1 MSCDALEL
9 AEQGPALTK
18 NTFEGN
24 RMLTGAAIILATVLT
39 VLTMHY
45 CARKIMHPEPDERTR
60 DLAGSVLFRISALHG
75 LVLALVFASEVVE
88 YNQLA
93 FESAVEV
100 NAISDAYYDADR
112 YGEDAQTVRDAL
124 RDYLRI
130 VPNQEWSSLGTSGEL
145 SPQAWAHWSTAYTAT
160 LDLEPSS
167 ARQTALRESMLRK
180 IHAIAENR
188 DLREHHAKS
197 SLGSL
202 FWAAALVGVLLLSI
216 GYYPFPPNRDNVI
229 LLSVFA
235 AYTGFILYTI
245 FAMSNPYSAPAALEP
260 ILFLEL
266 MNELG
271 G

>member
-1 MSCDALEL
+1 
-9 AEQGPALTK
+9 
-18 NTFEGN
+18 
-24 RMLTGAAIILATVLT
+24 MLLGAAIIIATVVT
-39 VLTMHY
+39 VLLVHFG
-45 CARKIMHPEPDERTR
+45 ARKVMRVEPEERTR

-100 NAISDAYYDADR
+100 NAISDVYYDADR
-112 YGEDAQTVRDAL
+112 YGEDANAVRDAL

-130 VPNQEWSSLGTSGEL
+130 VPTEEWASLGNDGEL
-145 SPQAWAHWSTAYTAT
+145 SHQAWAHWSNAYNAI
-160 LDLEPSS
+160 LNLEPSS
-167 ARQTALRESMLRK
+167 ARQTALRANMLQK
-180 IHAIAENR
+180 IHVIAENR
-188 DLREHHAKS
+188 DLREYQAKS

-235 AYTGFILYTI
+235 AYTGLILYTI
-245 FAMSNPYSAPAALEP
+245 FAMSNPYSAPAALQP
-260 ILFLEL
+260 VLFLEL
-266 MNELG
+266 IDELEG
-271 G
+271 